1 MLNRVFHVRQSR
13 AGDDGTLF
21 PAFQAC
27 KDGLPC
33 ITKKARA
40 GVCVGG
46 GTPQRLTTLFPELG
60 AVMEPVGLIRVH
72 RAVSSM

>member
-40 GVCVGG
+40 VVCVGG
-46 GTPQRLTTLFPELG
+46 GTPQRLTTLFQELG
-60 AVMEPVGLIRVH
+60 AIVRQRGNG
-72 RAVSSM
+72 ASWAD